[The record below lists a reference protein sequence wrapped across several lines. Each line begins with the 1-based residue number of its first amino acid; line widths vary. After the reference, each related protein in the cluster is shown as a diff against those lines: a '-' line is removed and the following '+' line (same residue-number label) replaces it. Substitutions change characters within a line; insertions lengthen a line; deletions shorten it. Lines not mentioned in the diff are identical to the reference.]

1 MRERA
6 VSSSLTNL
14 NFIAFAIVA
23 SLFWGSRAS
32 AAPLQEIAMG
42 IQRAKPMKDTPWEFS
57 AEYGLTSDY
66 NAPERP
72 RAFDHT
78 LGVSASRE
86 FWQKYTGSISVGVDY
101 TTLNEVVVRDN
112 ENDSYFKWNDI
123 GLSAIRVMKTQD
135 LKQSLALSI
144 SQDILVSEES
154 RWLGYRSVTGASA
167 THNWQIMKQLNLKN
181 SLSGGYLLNRYQYS
195 PVEMGSIRQGQIM
208 ADGYASYGIGP
219 IITLMKGLRLG
230 MTMSVRGTH
239 YLDNSNTW
247 NYGNSFS
254 LTYTRNQW
262 SLYGRYLNRGY
273 AERGETNLWFV
284 DNYRRLASVGFIYN
298 F

>member
-1 MRERA
+1 
-6 VSSSLTNL
+6 
-14 NFIAFAIVA
+14 
-23 SLFWGSRAS
+23 
-32 AAPLQEIAMG
+32 
-42 IQRAKPMKDTPWEFS
+42 
-57 AEYGLTSDY
+57 
-66 NAPERP
+66 
-72 RAFDHT
+72 
-78 LGVSASRE
+78 
-86 FWQKYTGSISVGVDY
+86 
-101 TTLNEVVVRDN
+101 
-112 ENDSYFKWNDI
+112 
-123 GLSAIRVMKTQD
+123 MKTQD